1 MEHYHAVVW
10 LDHRDA
16 RVFHTTT
23 EDASER
29 DVHADDGSEH
39 QASGH
44 RDRGK
49 SGKRPPVDKDYFEG
63 IIKALG
69 GAKEILVM
77 GPADAKTEFVKYIES
92 HHKDIKDRIIGVEA
106 ADHMSNYQVVE
117 HARRF
122 FKKEDRMRPLLD
134 ASTSS

>member
-16 RVFHTTT
+16 KVFHITTA
-23 EDASER
+23 DASER
-29 DVHADDGSEH
+29 DVHATNSSQH
-39 QASGH
+39 QAAGH
-44 RDRGK
+44 KDRGK

-63 IIKALG
+63 IAGALG

-77 GPADAKTEFVKYIES
+77 GPAEAKTEFMTFVES
-92 HHKDIKDRIIGVEA
+92 HHKDMKSRVIGVEA
-106 ADHMSNYQVVE
+106 AGHMSDHQIVE
-117 HARRF
+117 HARKF

-134 ASTSS
+134 